1 MRHRRLMPDFP
12 ARFPGEPRVLS
23 KKQRLTQIRERRRI
37 EGLRILARII
47 ARLKEATGLTWD
59 GLATAIGV
67 DTRQVLRWRKK
78 GCEPSG
84 GAMLSLVD
92 FALQVKGGLAI
103 LTGRDVVVTVRGR
116 E

>member
-1 MRHRRLMPDFP
+1 MSRKRKSQRSVFVPGVAVMPEDFGARL
-12 ARFPGEPRVLS
+12 V
-23 KKQRLTQIRERRRI
+23 
-37 EGLRILARII
+37 
-47 ARLKEATGLTWD
+47 RLKEATGLTWD
-59 GLATAIGV
+59 GFATAIGV